1 MLLIQITNH
10 IKLILDAV
18 ALDRLPPRLDCWDC
32 WPALVGNG
40 TPGRELLWAVE
51 GLDGAG
57 MLGALLDELGIGM
70 LALDWL
76 LWLMELWQA
85 ISNNPVKPIKASLYN
100 FIDSLIVRYQS
111 LWSQTTINTIFY
123 ELEQKNRRR
132 AV

>member
-1 MLLIQITNH
+1 
-10 IKLILDAV
+10 
-18 ALDRLPPRLDCWDC
+18 
-32 WPALVGNG
+32 
-40 TPGRELLWAVE
+40 
-51 GLDGAG
+51 

-85 ISNNPVKPIKASLYN
+85 TSNNPVKPIKASLYN
-100 FIDSLIVRYQS
+100 FINPIIVRYQS
-111 LWSQTTINTIFY
+111 LSSQTIINTIFF

>member
-1 MLLIQITNH
+1 
-10 IKLILDAV
+10 
-18 ALDRLPPRLDCWDC
+18 
-32 WPALVGNG
+32 
-40 TPGRELLWAVE
+40 
-51 GLDGAG
+51 

-111 LWSQTTINTIFY
+111 LWSQTIINTIFY
-123 ELEQKNRRR
+123 KLEQKNRRR

>member
-1 MLLIQITNH
+1 
-10 IKLILDAV
+10 
-18 ALDRLPPRLDCWDC
+18 
-32 WPALVGNG
+32 
-40 TPGRELLWAVE
+40 
-51 GLDGAG
+51 

>member
-1 MLLIQITNH
+1 
-10 IKLILDAV
+10 
-18 ALDRLPPRLDCWDC
+18 
-32 WPALVGNG
+32 
-40 TPGRELLWAVE
+40 
-51 GLDGAG
+51 
-57 MLGALLDELGIGM
+57 MLGELLDELGIGM

-111 LWSQTTINTIFY
+111 LWSQTIINTIFY

>member
-1 MLLIQITNH
+1 
-10 IKLILDAV
+10 
-18 ALDRLPPRLDCWDC
+18 
-32 WPALVGNG
+32 
-40 TPGRELLWAVE
+40 
-51 GLDGAG
+51 

-100 FIDSLIVRYQS
+100 FVDSVIVRYQS
-111 LWSQTTINTIFY
+111 LWSQTIINTTFY

>member
-1 MLLIQITNH
+1 
-10 IKLILDAV
+10 
-18 ALDRLPPRLDCWDC
+18 
-32 WPALVGNG
+32 
-40 TPGRELLWAVE
+40 
-51 GLDGAG
+51 

-111 LWSQTTINTIFY
+111 LWSQTIINTIFY

>member
-1 MLLIQITNH
+1 
-10 IKLILDAV
+10 
-18 ALDRLPPRLDCWDC
+18 
-32 WPALVGNG
+32 
-40 TPGRELLWAVE
+40 
-51 GLDGAG
+51 

-111 LWSQTTINTIFY
+111 LWSQTIINTSFY